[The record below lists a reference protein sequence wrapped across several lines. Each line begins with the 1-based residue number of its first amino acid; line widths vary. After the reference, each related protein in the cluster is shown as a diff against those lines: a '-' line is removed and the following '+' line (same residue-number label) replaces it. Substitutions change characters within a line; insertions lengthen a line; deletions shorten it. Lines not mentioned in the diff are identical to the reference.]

1 MADGSTPSKPKAR
14 SNGKHPGGRPPIYK
28 AEFCQTVIELG
39 KKGYSQARMAAH
51 FGVAKQTIVD
61 WSRTQPEFTDALA
74 RARAYSQNWWEHQ
87 AQLGLKDKNFNAPL
101 WDKMVK
107 SMFREDYDR
116 PDRIEHTGKDGGAIE
131 TLDKDPGSAARK
143 IAFMLGRAVGRQ
155 ERKEDAEPKSA

>member
-1 MADGSTPSKPKAR
+1 MADGSTPSKPKR
-14 SNGKHPGGRPPIYK
+14 SRGRPTDYK
-28 AEFCQTVIELG
+28 VEYCEEVIALG

-51 FGVAKQTIVD
+51 WGVAKASVTE
-61 WSRTQPEFTDALA
+61 WAKLHPEFSNALA
-74 RARAYSQNWWEHQ
+74 RARTLSQNWWEHQ

-116 PDRIEHTGKDGGAIE
+116 PERIEHTGKDGGAIE

>member
-1 MADGSTPSKPKAR
+1 MADGSVPSKPKAR
-14 SNGKHPGGRPPIYK
+14 SNGKHPGGRPPAYK
-28 AEFCQTVIELG
+28 PEYCLEVIDLG

-51 FGVAKQTIVD
+51 WGVAKATVTI
-61 WSRTQPEFTDALA
+61 WAQEYPEFSNALA
-74 RARAYSQNWWEHQ
+74 CARTHSQAHFEQ
-87 AQLGLKDKNFNAPL
+87 VGAKNFKNRNFNTPL
-101 WDKMVK
+101 FMGLMK

-131 TLDKDPGSAARK
+131 TLDKDPGTAARK